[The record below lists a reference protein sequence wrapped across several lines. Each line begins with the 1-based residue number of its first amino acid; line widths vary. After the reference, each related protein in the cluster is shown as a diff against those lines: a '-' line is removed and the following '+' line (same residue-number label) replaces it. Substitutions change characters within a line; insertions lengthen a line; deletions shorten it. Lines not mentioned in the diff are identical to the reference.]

1 MENTMNAK
9 AIKTDKAPAAIG
21 PYSQAII
28 YNQVLF
34 TSGQLPLSP
43 ETGKIVKGDAVE
55 QAHQVFKN
63 MAAIAEEAGT
73 SLQNAVKVTVFL
85 ADIADFAAVNDV
97 YKEYFSEPFP
107 ARSAYQVAALPLGA
121 AIEAEAMIAL

>member
-1 MENTMNAK
+1 MNAK

>member
-1 MENTMNAK
+1 MENIMNVK

-28 YNQVLF
+28 YNQMLF

-73 SLQNAVKVTVFL
+73 SLQKAVKVTFFL
-85 ADIADFAAVNDV
+85 ANIADFTAVNDV

>member
-1 MENTMNAK
+1 MNVK

-28 YNQVLF
+28 YNQMLF

-73 SLQNAVKVTVFL
+73 SLQKAVKVTFFL
-85 ADIADFAAVNDV
+85 ANIADFTAVNDV